1 MQLCTY
7 QRVEVSAAKE
17 TEKKDRPA
25 GDQYCRLCFA
35 PQRTPGYGYRA
46 GKSETP
52 LLRDRG
58 KLGQEAQLPSCQG
71 DSLDRER
78 VSQDFISARARVDRL
93 QFGFCAVRSEIIYL
107 PDVHGARLFSY
118 GQQAPVR

>member
-1 MQLCTY
+1 MISRAIACGFL
-7 QRVEVSAAKE
+7 
-17 TEKKDRPA
+17 
-25 GDQYCRLCFA
+25 LF
-35 PQRTPGYGYRA
+35 GYGYRE

-58 KLGQEAQLPSCQG
+58 KLEQEAQLPSCQG

-78 VSQDFISARARVDRL
+78 VSRDFISARARVDRL
-93 QFGFCAVRSEIIYL
+93 QFGSCAVRSEIVYL
-107 PDVHGARLFSY
+107 PDVHGASLFSY